1 MDNMF
6 MGGSCIIKRPRSTLL
21 YHRVPY
27 NFKDFEIKVVFGVRK
42 SCKVLLIFSAGSF
55 LLDSKFFRVHQ
66 ILPVST
72 FKVKE
77 PGDLVLS
84 LPFRQFL
91 HALPL
96 EYNYALYRE
105 IFQRFGTHYYSSGTL
120 GGHYD
125 LLYQY
130 SREELKSSGTTAKSV
145 SSSCLNQETTWSVI
159 VYTTHSSVSRC
170 ADNTMTKKYQGK
182 TSFSMVKGGRTREAA
197 ALAWERQG
205 AAPDRTS
212 YKNWAKSVLENPAVV
227 DYKLLPI
234 IDLVRGIPCAA
245 TKRRHLR
252 KALLQ
257 YLEEFDTCKCAPC
270 PNNAR
275 PVLSGT
281 ECKCVCQT
289 GTFGTNCE
297 KRAPDYTSEAVDG
310 YWSCWGPWSRCS
322 ASMKRHR
329 TRSCNNPAPLRRG
342 QPCNG
347 PSRQE
352 EACHISIFQT
362 QETCDNDDDDFTVG
376 WIDELPPGVQGCLRP
391 KSPAN
396 SFLRVKQYYSFGEDE
411 EFQCF
416 TGFDLE
422 GFQFINCL
430 PDGTWSQLSGKC
442 IRKICLP
449 PDIPDGMTLFPNQE
463 EYRVDE
469 SVGLNCDDAGL
480 SPLPRGF
487 YKCSNSLTWEP
498 PLPADLRCSN
508 GKIKTLLV
516 YPSFFPAESRK
527 TASFSAGLSHLYYLL
542 SVYLAWKIQT
552 ESPCNLL
559 SPC

>member
-1 MDNMF
+1 MF

-55 LLDSKFFRVHQ
+55 LLVPRLFYLEVKYRQMFCIDTFGDNIECSALTLSNLNDSKFFRVHQ

-125 LLYQY
+125 LLYHAQSNKIPSY
-130 SREELKSSGTTAKSV
+130 RVLLNACCQLLCFCIEYNTSAVDLGSSPQHF
-145 SSSCLNQETTWSVI
+145 SCPGSYIQSAE
-159 VYTTHSSVSRC
+159 
-170 ADNTMTKKYQGK
+170 K
-182 TSFSMVKGGRTREAA
+182 SFSMVKGGRTREAA

-212 YKNWAKSVLENPAVV
+212 YKNWAKSVLENPA
-227 DYKLLPI
+227 LLPI

-297 KRAPDYTSEAVDG
+297 KRAVDG

-362 QETCDNDDDDFTVG
+362 YD
-376 WIDELPPGVQGCLRP
+376 
-391 KSPAN
+391 
-396 SFLRVKQYYSFGEDE
+396 
-411 EFQCF
+411 
-416 TGFDLE
+416 
-422 GFQFINCL
+422 
-430 PDGTWSQLSGKC
+430 
-442 IRKICLP
+442 
-449 PDIPDGMTLFPNQE
+449 
-463 EYRVDE
+463 
-469 SVGLNCDDAGL
+469 
-480 SPLPRGF
+480 
-487 YKCSNSLTWEP
+487 
-498 PLPADLRCSN
+498 
-508 GKIKTLLV
+508 
-516 YPSFFPAESRK
+516 
-527 TASFSAGLSHLYYLL
+527 
-542 SVYLAWKIQT
+542 
-552 ESPCNLL
+552 
-559 SPC
+559 

>member
-1 MDNMF
+1 MITLEWPNLNQVLFLLFICLFTCTYTHTHMF
-6 MGGSCIIKRPRSTLL
+6 VPLL
-21 YHRVPY
+21 
-27 NFKDFEIKVVFGVRK
+27 FI
-42 SCKVLLIFSAGSF
+42 IFSSYYSF
-55 LLDSKFFRVHQ
+55 PTIPS

-130 SREELKSSGTTAKSV
+130 SREELKSSANTSP
-145 SSSCLNQETTWSVI
+145 
-159 VYTTHSSVSRC
+159 YSSVTNLDKVDLGSSPQHFSC
-170 ADNTMTKKYQGK
+170 PGSYIQSAEK
-182 TSFSMVKGGRTREAA
+182 SFSMVKGGRTREAA

-227 DYKLLPI
+227 DYKVSSSLEKHLLTLKAHI
-234 IDLVRGIPCAA
+234 LLV
-245 TKRRHLR
+245 HLR

-297 KRAPDYTSEAVDG
+297 KRAVDG

-362 QETCDNDDDDFTVG
+362 YD
-376 WIDELPPGVQGCLRP
+376 
-391 KSPAN
+391 
-396 SFLRVKQYYSFGEDE
+396 
-411 EFQCF
+411 
-416 TGFDLE
+416 
-422 GFQFINCL
+422 
-430 PDGTWSQLSGKC
+430 
-442 IRKICLP
+442 
-449 PDIPDGMTLFPNQE
+449 
-463 EYRVDE
+463 
-469 SVGLNCDDAGL
+469 
-480 SPLPRGF
+480 
-487 YKCSNSLTWEP
+487 
-498 PLPADLRCSN
+498 
-508 GKIKTLLV
+508 
-516 YPSFFPAESRK
+516 
-527 TASFSAGLSHLYYLL
+527 
-542 SVYLAWKIQT
+542 
-552 ESPCNLL
+552 
-559 SPC
+559 